1 MAKTS
6 VKKKTK
12 QTKKSAKGKG
22 GGSVA
27 TAFLADMKKLLHAV
41 EKETKRDLQAL
52 LALAEFGANPAQ
64 PVTPEPTKA
73 ELAAE
78 RLTDKLLEIQHAKK
92 KLGTKFFG
100 FCEATGKAL
109 DPKQLFAKPY
119 ARYAAAHERA
129 MAKAVARIS
138 ETPEKGKAAPKKSAT
153 KKKRS
158 APAKTKNAKRPAP
171 ANKKSA
177 KVVAKKKPQRR

>member
-6 VKKKTK
+6 VKRKTK
-12 QTKKSAKGKG
+12 TKPAKAKV
-22 GGSVA
+22 GGSA
-27 TAFLADMKKLLHAV
+27 AAAFLGEMKKLLHAV

-52 LALAEFGANPAQ
+52 LALAEFGANPAA

-78 RLTDKLLEIQHAKK
+78 RLTDRLLEIQHAKK

-109 DPKQLFAKPY
+109 SPKQLFAKPY
-119 ARYAAAHERA
+119 ARYAEAHERA
-129 MAKAVARIS
+129 MARQVARIS
-138 ETPEKGKAAPKKSAT
+138 EPAAKGKPPA
-153 KKKRS
+153 KKKRAAKKNAAS
-158 APAKTKNAKRPAP
+158 PAKKKAKRTAS
-171 ANKKSA
+171 ANKKPA